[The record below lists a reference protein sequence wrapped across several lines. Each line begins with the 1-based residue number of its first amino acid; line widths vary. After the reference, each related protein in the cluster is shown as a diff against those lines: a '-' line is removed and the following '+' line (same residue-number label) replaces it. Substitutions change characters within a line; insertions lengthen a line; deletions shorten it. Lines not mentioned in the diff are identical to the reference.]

1 MVLYEYVGKMLRKE
15 WKIVVENVKKL
26 MRKAMGIVLSV
37 VLTLGCILGSGTIAW
52 AEGEM
57 PPRRSRWHAWETA

>member
-15 WKIVVENVKKL
+15 GKIVVENVKKL

-37 VLTLGCILGSGTIAW
+37 VLTLG
-52 AEGEM
+52 
-57 PPRRSRWHAWETA
+57 WHAWETA